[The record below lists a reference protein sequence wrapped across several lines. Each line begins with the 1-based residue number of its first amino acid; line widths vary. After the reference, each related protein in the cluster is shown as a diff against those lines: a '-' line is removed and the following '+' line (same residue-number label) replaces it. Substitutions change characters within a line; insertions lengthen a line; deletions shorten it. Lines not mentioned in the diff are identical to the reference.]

1 MGRIISWA
9 KSLPRSLVRPGWGK
23 GIGAL
28 VVLMFVTGIPM
39 PALAQTGVVVE
50 GRVYDVRSGSGIQN
64 AVVTIEGHGSTL
76 SNGLGTFRFSGVEP
90 GDYILRVEGFGYV
103 DFTTAVSVVNY
114 AMVSVPLEAAPFALD
129 SIVVEAR
136 TLDFDGR
143 VRDPALDYFLF
154 DAQVFSDQGHEEWTN
169 KNGRFD
175 LDDVFEGT
183 PLHVVIRAFGY
194 LPLDTTFVPDDDERY
209 DFELVTDPLATRMIE
224 FQILRLGV
232 RAGEDLYQ
240 FRPALNRAELSRY
253 AGFGTIQSILELKY
267 PMRILRS
274 VSCMILDEQEVIQA
288 WRRQWVLQNMI
299 PEELERIE
307 LLEFPGPARSFQLRI
322 YTRGF
327 FQELVTRN
335 PPLGKAVLA
344 GGVCR

>member
-1 MGRIISWA
+1 MENQ
-9 KSLPRSLVRPGWGK
+9 VRRLAHPGWGRE
-23 GIGAL
+23 IGLL
-28 VVLMFVTGIPM
+28 VILVLGTGMPM
-39 PALAQTGVVVE
+39 PALAQVDVVVE
-50 GRVYDVRSGSGIQN
+50 GRVYDARSGSGIQN
-64 AVVTIEGHGSTL
+64 AVVTLEGHGSTL
-76 SNGLGTFRFSGVEP
+76 SAESGSFRFRGVEP
-90 GDYILRVEGFGYV
+90 GDYTLRVEGFGYLP
-103 DFTTAVSVVNY
+103 FTSSVSVVTY
-114 AMVSVPLEAAPFALD
+114 SMVSVPLEAAPLALD

-143 VRDPALDYFLF
+143 VRDPTLDYFLL

-169 KNGRFD
+169 AHGRFD

-183 PLHVVIRAFGY
+183 PLHVAIRAFGY

-209 DFELVTDPLATRMIE
+209 DFDLVTDPLATRMIA
-224 FQILRLGV
+224 FQVLRLEV
-232 RAGEDLYQ
+232 RAGENLYQ
-240 FRPALNRAELSRY
+240 YRPALNRAELSRY
-253 AGFGTIQSILELKY
+253 AGFGTIQSIMELKY

-274 VSCMILDEQEVIQA
+274 VSCMILDEQEVIRS
-288 WRRQWVLQNMI
+288 WRRRWVLENMI

-327 FQELVTRN
+327 FQELVSRN
-335 PPLGKAVLA
+335 PPLRKAVRA